1 MNAPAGAA
9 RLVRPADLPYRSLT
23 KIGGAAM
30 PSAQV
35 RSINLTYEVL
45 GKNGP
50 WIVIS
55 PGGRRGLTSDRAL
68 GCCWPKP
75 AVAFWF
81 MNRRNTGSSD
91 IGFPGHSESHEQ
103 AEDLLALLKAL
114 GTGPAY
120 VAGCSSAPACRC
132 FSRSTIRGGEALLL
146 WRVTGGPYAAKRK
159 RLLLLTVST
168 SPSCPLILPA
178 RWEKGKDSG
187 RGTLHRGKKKRLSKA
202 PPSRSQMSGV
212 RQS

>member
-1 MNAPAGAA
+1 
-9 RLVRPADLPYRSLT
+9 
-23 KIGGAAM
+23 
-30 PSAQV
+30 
-35 RSINLTYEVL
+35 VL

-68 GCCWPKP
+68 GVLLAEAGCR
-75 AVAFWF
+75 VLVYD
-81 MNRRNTGSSD
+81 RRNTGSSD

-120 VAGCSSAPACRC
+120 VAGCSSGARLSLLLALHHPEAVK
-132 FSRSTIRGGEALLL
+132 ALLL

-168 SPSCPLILPA
+168 SPRVHLSCGPLG
-178 RWEKGKDSG
+178 KGERTRVEAHSQRKEE
-187 RGTLHRGKKKRLSKA
+187 A
-202 PPSRSQMSGV
+202 PLESPSVRSQMSGV